1 MFWLITSVYSYFNNG
16 VIIEQDEHYITYKQ
30 NLVEG
35 EGTAS
40 IYPLLSGIEI
50 IQLDFLASHYIPA
63 VHREKNILTIN
74 HCLEGRAECRMSDGC
89 LQYIGEGDLFLNTMQ
104 NPSDSIELPLGFYH
118 GIVVMIDLDKVA
130 AEISDLLPGIPIQIG
145 ELVKSFFIEDDCFLI
160 QSKDDIQ
167 HIFSGMY
174 TIPSQAR
181 SLYFRIKIV
190 ELLLYLYYFD
200 PVKEKQK
207 RFYARQQ
214 VDIVKQIEKQMIG
227 EPSRRFTIEELA
239 QQHCISPTALKAYFK
254 GVYGKSIAAYMK
266 EYRIRQAAS
275 LLRETNQSVAD
286 IAMSVGYESQSKFG
300 AAFKEMMKI
309 TPLEYRKKFF

>member
-1 MFWLITSVYSYFNNG
+1 MITSFYSYFNNG
-16 VIIEQDEHYITYKQ
+16 VIIEQDEHHITYKQ
-30 NLVEG
+30 NLEEG

-40 IYPLLSGIEI
+40 IYPLFSGIEI
-50 IQLDFLASHYIPA
+50 IQLDFQASRYIP
-63 VHREKNILTIN
+63 VVYREKNILNIN

-89 LQYIGEGDLFLNTMQ
+89 LQYIGEGDLFLNTMY
-104 NPSDSIELPLGFYH
+104 NPSDSIELPLGYYR
-118 GIVVMIDLDKVA
+118 GIVVMIDLDKA
-130 AEISDLLPGIPIQIG
+130 AVEISNLLPGIPIQIG
-145 ELVKSFFIEDDCFLI
+145 ELVERLFIEDECFLI

-167 HIFSGMY
+167 HIFYGMC
-174 TIPSQAR
+174 TIPTQAR
-181 SLYFRIKIV
+181 SLYYKLKIV

-200 PVKEKQK
+200 PAKEKQK

-214 VDIVKQIEKQMIG
+214 VDIVKQIEKQMTG
-227 EPSRRFTIEELA
+227 EPGRRFTIEELA
-239 QQHCISPTALKAYFK
+239 QQYCISPTALKSYFK

-300 AAFKEMMKI
+300 ASFKEMMKI